1 METSNPVLKENTF
14 ANARSFE
21 STDAMTIQG
30 VVNKTFILFGILLA
44 SAAWVWSQ
52 VMSPSWGQGGSVSS
66 GVGLYMT
73 GGMIIGGILGF
84 VTCFKAEWAK
94 VTAPIYALC
103 QGLALGG
110 ISAIAEIRYPGIAI
124 QAVALTTAAL
134 FSLLTLYK
142 TGVIKATERFK
153 SVIFVA
159 TMAIAMTYF
168 VEMILGIFHRYIPVI
183 NTSGI
188 GGIVFSLVVVGV
200 AALNLIIDF
209 DFIEQNVQRGAAK
222 YMEWF
227 AAFALMVTLVWL
239 YLEILRLLGKL
250 RDRR

>member
-52 VMSPSWGQGGSVSS
+52 VMSPSGSAGQA
-66 GVGLYMT
+66 GVGIY
-73 GGMIIGGILGF
+73 ILGGGLVGGLLGF
-84 VTCFKAEWAK
+84 ITCFKAEWAK

-103 QGLALGG
+103 EGLLLGG

-134 FSLLTLYK
+134 F
-142 TGVIKATERFK
+142 
-153 SVIFVA
+153 
-159 TMAIAMTYF
+159 
-168 VEMILGIFHRYIPVI
+168 
-183 NTSGI
+183 
-188 GGIVFSLVVVGV
+188 
-200 AALNLIIDF
+200 
-209 DFIEQNVQRGAAK
+209 
-222 YMEWF
+222 
-227 AAFALMVTLVWL
+227 
-239 YLEILRLLGKL
+239 
-250 RDRR
+250 